1 MRLSRELYQRLVSLG
16 ICGSSLTLKLAKR
29 AEGASIN
36 PPKFL
41 GMGHCDF
48 VNKSSKLGVPTND
61 WGIIGNEVKVLYRM
75 VNIPVKEL
83 RGISITIS
91 KLVDAEGV
99 KSNKQ
104 MRLPFKKAESNALSV
119 RDLKQ
124 LQKMSDSKDNKSQK
138 LIFSKQLPEKDML
151 IKF

>member
-41 GMGHCDF
+41 GMGRCDF

-104 MRLPFKKAESNALSV
+104 MRLP
-119 RDLKQ
+119 LKRQ
-124 LQKMSDSKDNKSQK
+124 RAMH
-138 LIFSKQLPEKDML
+138 
-151 IKF
+151 

>member
-1 MRLSRELYQRLVSLG
+1 
-16 ICGSSLTLKLAKR
+16 
-29 AEGASIN
+29 
-36 PPKFL
+36 
-41 GMGHCDF
+41 MGRCDF

-104 MRLPFKKAESNALSV
+104 MRLPFKRREQCIECEGFKAIA
-119 RDLKQ
+119 
-124 LQKMSDSKDNKSQK
+124 KMSDSKDNKSQK

>member
-1 MRLSRELYQRLVSLG
+1 
-16 ICGSSLTLKLAKR
+16 
-29 AEGASIN
+29 
-36 PPKFL
+36 
-41 GMGHCDF
+41 MGRCDF